1 VKFPGR
7 YIKLG
12 ARIKD
17 RVELDAVGQA
27 VARSKSILQWNRLR
41 AKTLPMIGYWVSF
54 EFKLWFAVVL
64 KGSGQFSVDN
74 QAAIGSVGL

>member
-1 VKFPGR
+1 MESF
-7 YIKLG
+7 
-12 ARIKD
+12 ARKD
-17 RVELDAVGQA
+17 TTYD
-27 VARSKSILQWNRLR
+27 W
-41 AKTLPMIGYWVSF
+41 YWISF